1 MENANTDLA
10 SIWKS
15 IGAFDLSSVSK
26 ETAIISMFES
36 ESLKSRNKI
45 ENIYFCRLLCDDFK
59 YLLVSLDL

>member
-15 IGAFDLSSVSK
+15 IGAFDLISVSK

-36 ESLKSRNKI
+36 ESLKSRNNI